1 MTAGVNIVLTELNDV
16 LLVPNRA
23 VRLVEGER
31 VVYVLREQV
40 PVPAKVELGQSSET
54 MSVVAGGDLKEGD
67 LVILNPP
74 AQNFGPF
81 GG

>member
-1 MTAGVNIVLTELNDV
+1 M
-16 LLVPNRA
+16 
-23 VRLVEGER
+23 EGER
-31 VVYVLREQV
+31 VVYVLQEQTPV
-40 PVPAKVELGQSSET
+40 PVKVQLGQSSET
-54 MSVVAGGDLKEGD
+54 MSVVVGGDLKEGD